1 MELSHVPEPSF
12 EDVALS
18 KKYTVSAAN
27 KAQVAEGID
36 FILGGIYKSS
46 NKEVKMLFALKRKK
60 NKKKSRY
67 MDRWT
72 WIEYKNSKTR
82 PGWIYGPVH
91 FLAFERSND
100 FVVVSRKVL
109 LDFLNSSKCKVQWD
123 QPFVKEPK
131 LAKYRVF
138 QNKNTGCQ
146 IAQILTKDIISLEGA
161 QVWKK
166 IQGDAATS

>member
-1 MELSHVPEPSF
+1 MELSKVPEPSF

-18 KKYTVSAAN
+18 KKYTVQAAS
-27 KAQVAEGID
+27 KAQVADGID
-36 FILGGIYKSS
+36 FILGGIYKASQ
-46 NKEVKMLFALKRKK
+46 KEVKMLFSLKRKK
-60 NKKKSRY
+60 NKKRSRY

-82 PGWIYGPVH
+82 PGWIYGPAH
-91 FLAFERSND
+91 FIAFERSND

-131 LAKYRVF
+131 LAKYRIF
-138 QNKNTGCQ
+138 QNANTGCQ
-146 IAQILTKDIISLEGA
+146 IAQILTKDIIALEGA
-161 QVWKK
+161 QIWNK
-166 IQGDAATS
+166 IQDNAQAA